1 MQKNILIIDT
11 ETIGLE
17 KAFIYDIGIIIAEY
31 SGSGYK
37 IILENSF
44 IIKQVYE
51 NKLLFETAYYHN
63 KRPLYIKSMQGRK
76 SVKKYWGNVA
86 RYIDKLIDTY
96 NIKSVYA
103 YNCNFDKRAVETT
116 SQILKTYKPL
126 KRVAWRDIMAISNE
140 LIHDRKDYQ
149 DYCKWNNGISAK
161 GYYQTNAEK
170 TYQFIKGEPNFT
182 EDHMGLQD
190 ARIELD
196 ILNECI
202 NRGYNQK
209 TYYKKRFLKA

>member
-11 ETIGLE
+11 ETIGLD
-17 KAFIYDIGIIIAEY
+17 KPFIYDLGIVVAEHTEK
-31 SGSGYK
+31 GYQ
-37 IILENSF
+37 IVLENSF
-44 IIKQVYE
+44 IIKQIYD
-51 NKLLFETAYYHN
+51 NKLLFETAYYHK
-63 KRPLYIKSMQGRK
+63 KRPLYIKSMQSRK
-76 SVKKYWGNVA
+76 SIKKYWGHVA
-86 RYIDKLIDTY
+86 RYIDKLITTY
-96 NIKSVYA
+96 DIKTVYA
-103 YNCNFDKRAVETT
+103 YNSPFDKKAVETT
-116 SQILKTYKPL
+116 SQILKSYQPL

-140 LIHDRKDYQ
+140 LIHQTKEYQ
-149 DYCKWNNGISAK
+149 DYCKWNNGITPK

-190 ARIELD
+190 ARIELE

-209 TYYKKRFLKA
+209 AYYKKRFLKA